1 LSRWAFSTGAFAS
14 DLPVRQIDVDSH
26 WGALGTPQA
35 FHLTIRADKGDVDPM
50 RVQALVE
57 ALAAPRMAHPTCDN
71 LGLTADWLR
80 AVSAGQKVHQ
90 HGRFGNAPQ
99 VAFWARRA
107 HDDPGVRKHG
117 NGLKS
122 GALDQNIELPSAP
135 STGA

>member
-57 ALAAPRMAHPTCDN
+57 LKHSRHRGWRTQLAITW
-71 LGLTADWLR
+71 G
-80 AVSAGQKVHQ
+80 
-90 HGRFGNAPQ
+90 
-99 VAFWARRA
+99 
-107 HDDPGVRKHG
+107 
-117 NGLKS
+117 
-122 GALDQNIELPSAP
+122 
-135 STGA
+135 